1 MGFDMIETW
10 KTIKGFEGLY
20 EVSNTG
26 KVRSIDRVI
35 ITKNGVKKTIKGKEL
50 FFTISKIDEK
60 SHCPRASVQLWK
72 NNQAFLKKVHR
83 LVAEAFIPN
92 PENKRDVNHIN
103 GNKHDNRVENLEWL
117 THSENMKHAY
127 KIGLNR
133 ISEKQSEAIKKANTK
148 YKKGKPLSE
157 EHKKKLGEALARRNK
172 DKEWRK
178 IHYANKSNKI

>member
-1 MGFDMIETW
+1 MKEYLYFKVYRNGKIETIDNSP
-10 KTIKGFEGLY
+10 IKIM
-20 EVSNTG
+20 N
-26 KVRSIDRVI
+26 
-35 ITKNGVKKTIKGKEL
+35 VKKNKYLYFWYKHKRYRI
-50 FFTISKIDEK
+50 
-60 SHCPRASVQLWK
+60 
-72 NNQAFLKKVHR
+72 HR

>member
-1 MGFDMIETW
+1 M
-10 KTIKGFEGLY
+10 
-20 EVSNTG
+20 
-26 KVRSIDRVI
+26 
-35 ITKNGVKKTIKGKEL
+35 
-50 FFTISKIDEK
+50 
-60 SHCPRASVQLWK
+60 
-72 NNQAFLKKVHR
+72 LKKNEYLYFWYKHKRYRIHR

-92 PENKRDVNHIN
+92 PENKREVNHIN

>member
-1 MGFDMIETW
+1 MKEYLYFKVYRNGKIETIDNSP
-10 KTIKGFEGLY
+10 IKIR
-20 EVSNTG
+20 N
-26 KVRSIDRVI
+26 
-35 ITKNGVKKTIKGKEL
+35 VKKNEYLYFWYKHKRYRI
-50 FFTISKIDEK
+50 
-60 SHCPRASVQLWK
+60 
-72 NNQAFLKKVHR
+72 HR

-157 EHKKKLGEALARRNK
+157 EHKKKLGEAVVRRNK

>member
-1 MGFDMIETW
+1 M
-10 KTIKGFEGLY
+10 
-20 EVSNTG
+20 N
-26 KVRSIDRVI
+26 
-35 ITKNGVKKTIKGKEL
+35 VKKNEYPYFWYKHKRYRI
-50 FFTISKIDEK
+50 
-60 SHCPRASVQLWK
+60 
-72 NNQAFLKKVHR
+72 HR

>member
-1 MGFDMIETW
+1 MKEYLYFKVYRNGKIETIDNSP
-10 KTIKGFEGLY
+10 IKIM
-20 EVSNTG
+20 N
-26 KVRSIDRVI
+26 
-35 ITKNGVKKTIKGKEL
+35 VKKNEYSYFWYKHKRYRI
-50 FFTISKIDEK
+50 
-60 SHCPRASVQLWK
+60 
-72 NNQAFLKKVHR
+72 HR

>member
-1 MGFDMIETW
+1 M
-10 KTIKGFEGLY
+10 
-20 EVSNTG
+20 
-26 KVRSIDRVI
+26 
-35 ITKNGVKKTIKGKEL
+35 EL
-50 FFTISKIDEK
+50 FKVIEEFPNYQISNLGNI
-60 SHCPRASVQLWK
+60 K
-72 NNQAFLKKVHR
+72 NNKDILLKIGKRISNSGYIQVRLSKEGKYYYRYIHRLLAKAFL
-83 LVAEAFIPN
+83 PN
-92 PENKRDVNHIN
+92 PNNYRTINHIN

>member
-1 MGFDMIETW
+1 MKEYLYFKVYRNGKIETIDNSP
-10 KTIKGFEGLY
+10 IKIR
-20 EVSNTG
+20 N
-26 KVRSIDRVI
+26 
-35 ITKNGVKKTIKGKEL
+35 VKKNEYLYFWYKHKRY
-50 FFTISKIDEK
+50 KI
-60 SHCPRASVQLWK
+60 
-72 NNQAFLKKVHR
+72 HR

>member
-1 MGFDMIETW
+1 MKEYLYFKVYRNGKIETIDNSP
-10 KTIKGFEGLY
+10 IKIM
-20 EVSNTG
+20 N
-26 KVRSIDRVI
+26 
-35 ITKNGVKKTIKGKEL
+35 VKKNEYLYFWYKHKRYRI
-50 FFTISKIDEK
+50 
-60 SHCPRASVQLWK
+60 
-72 NNQAFLKKVHR
+72 HR

-103 GNKHDNRVENLEWL
+103 ANKHDNRVENLEWL

-157 EHKKKLGEALARRNK
+157 EHKKKLGEALTRRNK

>member
-1 MGFDMIETW
+1 MKEYLYFKVYRNGKIETIDNSP
-10 KTIKGFEGLY
+10 IKIR
-20 EVSNTG
+20 N
-26 KVRSIDRVI
+26 
-35 ITKNGVKKTIKGKEL
+35 VKKNEYLYFWYKHKRYRI
-50 FFTISKIDEK
+50 
-60 SHCPRASVQLWK
+60 
-72 NNQAFLKKVHR
+72 HR

-133 ISEKQSEAIKKANTK
+133 ISEKQSEAIKKANNK

>member
-1 MGFDMIETW
+1 MKEYLYFKVYRNGKIETIDNSP
-10 KTIKGFEGLY
+10 IKIR
-20 EVSNTG
+20 N
-26 KVRSIDRVI
+26 
-35 ITKNGVKKTIKGKEL
+35 VKKNEYLYFWYKHKRYRI
-50 FFTISKIDEK
+50 
-60 SHCPRASVQLWK
+60 
-72 NNQAFLKKVHR
+72 HR